1 MYPHQITG
9 FKYKRLLTIIV
20 WFTLVSC
27 GNKHK
32 EHIANTIRL
41 NYSSGTL
48 ESMDPAFAKDLYA
61 MWTDHM
67 LYNTLVE
74 TDENLKI
81 VPSLA
86 KTWEVSDDGLIYT
99 FHLRADV
106 SFQNV
111 SEFHG
116 RKMTAH
122 DVVYSFNR
130 IISPEVASSGAW
142 IFNDKVIKDN
152 PFVAVDDST
161 LTIHLIKP
169 FRPLPQILSMPYC
182 SIVPH
187 EVVEKWGKDFR
198 AHPCGTGPFQF
209 HYWDEGNTLVLKKNP
224 HYWQHDETGKQMPY
238 ADAVQIGF
246 VDSKAT
252 EFMLLLQGNLDFVN
266 SIDGSFKDLVLTK
279 KGELKKEFE
288 NKIQLSKRTYLNTEY
303 IGFLTDT
310 ANPVMSGQAQC
321 DYLVRRAINY
331 AIDRNKMVTY
341 FKNGAVLPASSGFI
355 PAGIAGHDDA
365 GSFGYHYDVA
375 KALELLKQ
383 AGHPNGKGLKPLHIL
398 TPPTWEDAVNF
409 IATQLQEIGITL
421 EVEVIQPNIMRQ
433 QVSKSQALMFR
444 NQWIGDYPDAETFL
458 AFFYSKYPAPP
469 NYTRFNNATFDKWYE
484 ESMNLPDSQRF
495 IKYRQMDSLV
505 TYYAPVI
512 PLFYDRMLHFTNTR
526 ISGFTSTPMNLIDL
540 KRVKINVQ

>member
-1 MYPHQITG
+1 MLPQLSCNNTH
-9 FKYKRLLTIIV
+9 YKHT
-20 WFTLVSC
+20 
-27 GNKHK
+27 
-32 EHIANTIRL
+32 ANTIRL

-74 TDENLKI
+74 TDENLNLI
-81 VPSLA
+81 PSLA
-86 KTWEVSDDGLIYT
+86 KSWEVSNDGLIYT
-99 FHLRADV
+99 FHLRNDV
-106 SFQNV
+106 FFQDAP
-111 SEFHG
+111 ELPCG
-116 RKMTAH
+116 RKMNAR
-122 DVVYSFNR
+122 DVIYSFNR
-130 IISPEVASSGAW
+130 IISADVASSGAW
-142 IFNDKVIKDN
+142 IFNDKVVREN
-152 PFVAVDDST
+152 PFTAIDDST
-161 LTIHLIKP
+161 IQIHLSKP

-209 HYWDEGNTLVLKKNP
+209 HYWDEGNILVLKKNP
-224 HYWQHDETGKQMPY
+224 HYWQHDELGEQLPY
-238 ADAVQIGF
+238 IDAVQIGF

-252 EFMLLLQGNLDFVN
+252 EFMLLLQGKLDFVN

-279 KGELKKEFE
+279 KGELTKEFG
-288 NKIQLSKRTYLNTEY
+288 NKIHLTKRTYLNTEY

-310 ANPVMSGQAQC
+310 TSPIMQGQAQR

-341 FKNGAVLPASSGFI
+341 FKNGAVLPATSGFI
-355 PAGIAGHDDA
+355 PAGIAGHDTTK
-365 GSFGYHYDVA
+365 SFGYTYNPA
-375 KALELLKQ
+375 KALALLKQ
-383 AGHPNGKGLKPLHIL
+383 AGHPNGKGLKPLHVL

-469 NYTRFNNATFDKWYE
+469 NYTRFNNTTFDKWYE
-484 ESMNLPDSQRF
+484 ESMNLPDSLRF
-495 IKYRQMDSLV
+495 VKYRQMDSLV

-512 PLFYDRMLHFTNTR
+512 PLFYDRMLHFTNKR

-540 KRVKINVQ
+540 KRVKINAQ

>member
-1 MYPHQITG
+1 MFLQRLIA
-9 FKYKRLLTIIV
+9 YKFLLFCLCCFV
-20 WFTLVSC
+20 LPSC
-27 GNKHK
+27 STQHR
-32 EHIANTIRL
+32 EHIANTMRL

-74 TDENLKI
+74 TDENLHL

-86 KTWEVSDDGLIYT
+86 KSWEVSEDGLLYT
-99 FHLRADV
+99 FHMRTDV
-106 SFQNV
+106 SFQDAPELPN
-111 SEFHG
+111 G
-116 RKMTAH
+116 RKMNAH

-142 IFNDKVIKDN
+142 IFNDKVVETN

-161 LTIHLIKP
+161 VQIHLSKP

-209 HYWDEGNTLVLKKNP
+209 HYWDEGNTLVLKRNP
-224 HYWQHDETGKQMPY
+224 KYWETDETGKQLPY

-252 EFMLLLQGNLDFVN
+252 EFMLLLQNKIDFVN

-288 NKIQLSKRTYLNTEY
+288 NKIHLTKRTYLNTEY

-310 ANPVMSGQAQC
+310 ANPIMQGQAQR

-331 AIDRNKMVTY
+331 AIDRTKMVTY
-341 FKNGAVLPASSGFI
+341 FKNGAVLPATSGFI

-383 AGHPNGKGLKPLHIL
+383 AGHPNGKGLKPLHVL
-398 TPPTWEDAVNF
+398 TPPAWEDAVNF

-421 EVEVIQPNIMRQ
+421 EVEVIHH
-433 QVSKSQALMFR
+433 A
-444 NQWIGDYPDAETFL
+444 
-458 AFFYSKYPAPP
+458 PAG
-469 NYTRFNNATFDKWYE
+469 E
-484 ESMNLPDSQRF
+484 
-495 IKYRQMDSLV
+495 
-505 TYYAPVI
+505 
-512 PLFYDRMLHFTNTR
+512 
-526 ISGFTSTPMNLIDL
+526 
-540 KRVKINVQ
+540 